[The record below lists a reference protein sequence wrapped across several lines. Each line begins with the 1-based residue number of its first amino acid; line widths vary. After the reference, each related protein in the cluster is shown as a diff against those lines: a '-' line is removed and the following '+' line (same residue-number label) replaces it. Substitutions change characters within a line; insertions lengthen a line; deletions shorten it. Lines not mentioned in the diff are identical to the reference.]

1 MIPLMILLGQQ
12 SSGSVDVSGQVT
24 PPGTVPSTCISGCTT
39 PLPEIRNSSGDIVN
53 IGDFWTEQG
62 GYYSGLFTLTGN
74 EVYALIIS
82 PASFGKID
90 NVNMFANAS
99 IIGDP
104 LMIYL
109 PSSID
114 GKKNTDDV
122 INWTY
127 ANNQQN
133 NYPLIKAVKEKRDLN
148 YNGFNDYYI
157 PSLQETILMHKYFK
171 PDNLCTITNS
181 GTTCTGQAVN
191 TTNLYPCNICN
202 LSTINS
208 ITVFNSFKETQSES
222 FKTYLNSSISIVYFF
237 FTSTRFNTGAVS
249 VYGYKGSSVGY
260 TNQIA
265 SLDAYYSP
273 HTTTTRLVRRV
284 LVS

>member
-1 MIPLMILLGQQ
+1 MIPLMFILGQQ
-12 SSGSVDVSGQVT
+12 ISGSGDGSGQVT
-24 PPGTVPSTCISGCTT
+24 PPGTVPSTCVSGCTT

-82 PASFGKID
+82 PASFGQIN
-90 NVNMFANAS
+90 NVWHGTSTSMYGTLNYFASN
-99 IIGDP
+99 IN
-104 LMIYL
+104 
-109 PSSID
+109 
-114 GKKNTDDV
+114 GKKNTDDA
-122 INWTY
+122 INWVY

-133 NYPLIKAVKEKRDLN
+133 NYPIIKTVKEKIDLN

-157 PSLQETILMHKYFK
+157 PSLQETILMHRYFK
-171 PDNLCTITNS
+171 PNDLCTITN
-181 GTTCTGQAVN
+181 GVTTCTGQLVN
-191 TTNLYPCNICN
+191 TTNLYPCNVCD

-222 FKTYLNSSISIVYFF
+222 FKTYLNSSTSVYFF
-237 FTSTRFNTGAVS
+237 YTSTRFNTGAVS

-260 TNQIA
+260 TNQII
-265 SLDAYYSP
+265 SLNAYYSH

>member
-1 MIPLMILLGQQ
+1 MIPLMFLLGQQ
-12 SSGSVDVSGQVT
+12 SSDSGVT
-24 PPGTVPSTCISGCTT
+24 PPGTVPSTCVSGCTT

-90 NVNMFANAS
+90 NVNMFANSS
-99 IIGDP
+99 IIADP
-104 LMIYL
+104 LMVNFI
-109 PSSID
+109 SSID
-114 GKKNTDDV
+114 GKKNTEDA
-122 INWTY
+122 INWAY

-157 PSLQETILMHKYFK
+157 PSRQETILMHRHFK
-171 PDNLCTITNS
+171 PNDLCTIINS
-181 GTTCTGQAVN
+181 GTTCTGQSVN

-202 LSTINS
+202 LNTINS
-208 ITVFNSFKETQSES
+208 ITLFNSFKETQSES
-222 FKTYLNSSISIVYFF
+222 FKTYLNSSTSVYFF
-237 FTSTRFNTGAVS
+237 YTSTRFNTGS
-249 VYGYKGSSVGY
+249 VTVYQYKASSVGY
-260 TNQIA
+260 TNYIA
-265 SLDAYYSP
+265 SVISFYS
-273 HTTTTRLVRRV
+273 HHITTTRLVRRV